1 MPGRS
6 VTSPDP
12 TTRPA
17 AAAEGTTRDEGARRH
32 PARDGGAG
40 RTRGDG
46 GADPPVFWHRF
57 TASDRST
64 RDVLADLMA
73 ELRRA
78 GLAAD
83 DLSNAELVLAEVL
96 NNIAEHA
103 YAEGS
108 GPVELRV
115 EVQRQGLACTVADR
129 GRALPSGMVPDPQ
142 LPRIAPP
149 DHLPEGG
156 FGWHI
161 IRCLTTEMAYFTEG
175 EWNRLSLRL
184 PWAD

>member
-17 AAAEGTTRDEGARRH
+17 RPAEGATRND
-32 PARDGGAG
+32 PARGSRAG
-40 RTRGDG
+40 RAPDH
-46 GADPPVFWHRF
+46 PVFWRCF

-78 GLAAD
+78 GLAAA

-115 EVQRQGLACTVADR
+115 EVQRQGLACMVADR

-161 IRCLTTEMAYFTEG
+161 IRCLTTEMAYGTEG